1 MSFLVKICGITRPE
15 DAEQAAAAGAD
26 LIGLNFWRGSKR
38 FVDDK
43 QARDI
48 SAAIPPGVLRV
59 GVFVNAHPLVVT
71 ETVADLKLD
80 RVQLHGDE
88 IAGSWNWLP
97 PEQVI
102 RVIRVR
108 DDASLKEALSWQAS
122 LFLYDAYAEGYGGSG
137 KRAPWEVVAA
147 GARRPFLIAGGL
159 NPANVAEAITAIRPD
174 GVDVSSGVE
183 SAPGIKDVRKMR
195 AFIKQ
200 ARAAAARLKG

>member
-1 MSFLVKICGITRPE
+1 ME
-15 DAEQAAAAGAD
+15 DD
-26 LIGLNFWRGSKR
+26 
-38 FVDDK
+38 
-43 QARDI
+43 QAREI
-48 SAAIPPGVLRV
+48 VAAIPTGVLSV

-71 ETVADLKLD
+71 ETVDELKLD

-88 IAGSWNWLP
+88 IAASWNWLR

-102 RVIRVR
+102 RAIRVR
-108 DDASLKEALSWQAS
+108 DEAALKEAPGWQAG

-137 KRAPWEVVAA
+137 QRAPWEVVAA

-159 NPANVAEAITAIRPD
+159 TPGNVAAAIAATRPD

-183 SAPGIKDVRKMR
+183 SARGIKDTRKVR

-200 ARAAAARLKG
+200 ARAAAAKLK

>member
-15 DAEQAAAAGAD
+15 DAQQAVAAGAD

-38 FVDDK
+38 FVRDD
-43 QARDI
+43 QAREI
-48 SAAIPPGVLRV
+48 VAAIPAGVLRV
-59 GVFVNAHPLVVT
+59 GVFVNAHPLVVS
-71 ETVADLKLD
+71 ETVDELKLD

-88 IAGSWNWLP
+88 IPASWTWLP
-97 PEQVI
+97 PEQTI
-102 RVIRVR
+102 RAIRVR
-108 DDASLKEALSWQAS
+108 DEASLKEALSWQAS

-137 KRAPWEVVAA
+137 KRAPWQIVAA

-159 NPANVAEAITAIRPD
+159 NSANVAEAIATIRPD

-183 SAPGIKDVRKMR
+183 SARGIKDTRKLR

-200 ARAAAARLKG
+200 ARAAAAKLK

>member
-15 DAEQAAAAGAD
+15 DARQAVAAGAD

-38 FVDDK
+38 FVEEK
-43 QARDI
+43 QAHEI
-48 SAAIPPGVLRV
+48 VAAIPTGVLKV

-71 ETVADLKLD
+71 ETMAELKLD
-80 RVQLHGDE
+80 RAQLHGDE
-88 IAGSWNWLP
+88 IATSWNWMQP
-97 PEQVI
+97 DQVI
-102 RVIRVR
+102 RAVRVR
-108 DDASLKEALSWQAS
+108 DQASLKDALAWEAG

-137 KRAPWEVVAA
+137 QRGPWEVVAA

-159 NPANVAEAITAIRPD
+159 NPSNVTAAIVATRPD

-183 SAPGIKDVRKMR
+183 SARGIKDLRKLR

-200 ARAAAARLKG
+200 ARAAAAQLK